1 MALSLLKPFQAE
13 IFYCY
18 PFSGQCNLAFYCH
31 HQRAVIVSTFSLP
44 CYTASDDSVSK
55 IPGAGQTLP
64 RLEVL
69 SARSPQP
76 SMVNSKH
83 SGKPVNNYS
92 AERYKKSTTGK
103 VWLVGAGPGDPDLLT
118 LKALRAIENADIIF
132 FDQLVST
139 DIRALFPAGT
149 PSLYVGKAKNH
160 HSIAQEDLN
169 QLLVDQAQ
177 AGLTVCRIKGGD
189 PFVFGR
195 GGEELLELRKAG
207 IDAEVIPGITSASGC
222 STYANI
228 PLTHRGL
235 AQGCTFVTA
244 HAEKTL
250 DVNWHALAQ
259 LNHTLVFYMGVT
271 RAENIAT
278 ELQAAGLDSH
288 TPTAIIENGCRKN
301 QRVLISDIRSL
312 PAMVARENVQSPALI
327 IVGQVV
333 SLAEQLNPN
342 YWHSVAAEASNHYL
356 LA

>member
-1 MALSLLKPFQAE
+1 MSTSSLSRYTPADETVTALPA
-13 IFYCY
+13 
-18 PFSGQCNLAFYCH
+18 
-31 HQRAVIVSTFSLP
+31 RAVEPLIARAAQFTVTVAP
-44 CYTASDDSVSK
+44 ATRQ
-55 IPGAGQTLP
+55 GAAQ
-64 RLEVL
+64 R
-69 SARSPQP
+69 
-76 SMVNSKH
+76 H
-83 SGKPVNNYS
+83 
-92 AERYKKSTTGK
+92 STTSSSGK
-103 VWLVGAGPGDPDLLT
+103 VWLVGAGPGDAELLT

-132 FDQLVST
+132 FDQLVSA

-149 PSLYVGKAKNH
+149 PALYVGKAKNH

-169 QLLVDQAQ
+169 QLLVNQAQ
-177 AGLTVCRIKGGD
+177 LGLTVCRIKGGD

-250 DVNWHALAQ
+250 DVNWSALAQ
-259 LNHTLVFYMGVT
+259 LNHTLVFYMGLT
-271 RAENIAT
+271 RAEIIAT
-278 ELQAAGLDSH
+278 ELQKGGMAAD
-288 TPTAIIENGCRKN
+288 TPAAIIENGCRSN
-301 QRVLISDIRSL
+301 QRVIIGALHEL
-312 PAMVARENVQSPALI
+312 TELVAREHVQSPALI

-333 SLAEQLNPN
+333 SLAEQLQPDF
-342 YWHSVAAEASNHYL
+342 WQSVAAEANNQRL